1 MSYPH
6 IVLAVFVTV
15 LWGFTFVVMRDLL
28 DVLPP
33 FLMSTLRV
41 VAAGAPVLVLWRVP
55 KIPFYWVLLL
65 GATQGVVQMSLL
77 LFGMQFGMPAGLA
90 SLVLQMQVLF
100 TTLLAFML
108 LGEKP
113 GRAQYA
119 GIAISLVGMIVI
131 ASTMPGGGTL
141 IGFGIVILA
150 ALTWATSNI
159 VVKFAGTDDVISL
172 VAWAHV
178 IGILPLLALS
188 YGLEG
193 QNEIFHIL
201 AELSWFRVGEIA
213 FLGGISTFG
222 GFTLWSYLMRKNSA
236 STVAPFSL
244 IIPIAGMTSTALI
257 LGEELSTLRMAGAGL
272 VLVGL
277 AFGTIRL
284 GAAKSRA
291 AR

>member
-65 GATQGVVQMSLL
+65 GTTQGVVQMSLL

-257 LGEELSTLRMAGAGL
+257 LGEELSTLRMVGAGL